1 VGKLLVNR
9 LVMAKNVNVCKKRGG
24 FIMEKLSRKIVK
36 DTVQYPEKVLQFG
49 EGNFL
54 RAFVDWQID
63 VMNQETDFNGSVVL
77 VQPLGQGMI
86 EKINQ
91 QDGLYTLYLQ
101 GMKEGKAVKE
111 HSTIT
116 SVSRG
121 LNLYTEYD
129 EFKKLAENPEL
140 RFIFSNTTEAGIAF
154 EEKDC
159 LEDRP
164 QSSFPGKL
172 TAFLYHRYQAFNGDR
187 EKGFI
192 IIPCELIDRNGEKLK
207 QIVLQYAA
215 LWNLE
220 ENFVQW
226 IEEANTFCC
235 SLVDRIVPGYPRDTI
250 DEITKELGYQDDLV
264 VVGEQFHLWVIEGP
278 QWIRDEFPA
287 HLAGL
292 NTLFVDDMTPYRT
305 RKVRILNGAH
315 TALTPVS
322 YLYGLNTVA
331 ETVEHE
337 VMGQFV
343 KELIYDE
350 IIPTLDLPLEEL
362 RSFADAV
369 LERFQ
374 NPFIQHFL
382 LSISLNSMSK
392 YKTRD
397 LPSLLEYYNRKQEL
411 PRKLVFS
418 LAALISFYKG
428 KRGDEDIQLSD
439 DKEVLELFAQQWS
452 QFDGTASS
460 IEAIVQSVL
469 GYKKNW
475 EMDLNVIPGLTAAV
489 TADLFEIETKGM
501 EQAVAA
507 ILGEKAA
514 N

>member
-1 VGKLLVNR
+1 VHKHKTV
-9 LVMAKNVNVCKKRGG
+9 KKQGG
-24 FIMEKLSRKIVK
+24 RSMEKLSRSLVK
-36 DTVQYPEKVLQFG
+36 EASQYPEKVLQFG

-63 VMNQETDFNGSVVL
+63 VMNKNTDFNGSVVV
-77 VQPLGQGMI
+77 VQPLGQGLV
-86 EKINQ
+86 EKLNE

-101 GMKEGKAVKE
+101 GVKDGKAVKE
-111 HSTIT
+111 HSTIS

-121 LNLYTEYD
+121 LNMFTQYD
-129 EFKKLAENPEL
+129 EFKKLAETPEL

-154 EEKDC
+154 EEKDR

-164 QSSFPGKL
+164 QSSFPAKL
-172 TAFLYHRYQAFNGDR
+172 TAFLYYRYQAFNGDK

-207 QIVLQYAA
+207 KIVLQYAA
-215 LWNLE
+215 LWKLE
-220 ENFVQW
+220 DSFVQW
-226 IEEANTFCC
+226 IKEANTFCC
-235 SLVDRIVPGYPRDTI
+235 SLVDRIVPGYPRDNI
-250 DEITKELGYQDDLV
+250 DEITEELGYKDELV

-278 QWIRDEFPA
+278 QWIREEFPA
-287 HLAGL
+287 HKAGL

-322 YLYGLNTVA
+322 YLYGLDTVA

-337 VMGQFV
+337 VVGQFV

-350 IIPTLDLPLEEL
+350 IIPTLDLSLEEL
-362 RSFADAV
+362 KSFAHAV

-392 YKTRD
+392 FKTRD

-428 KRGDEDIQLSD
+428 KRGDENIKLSD
-439 DKEVLELFAQQWS
+439 DKDILELFEQQWS
-452 QFDGTASS
+452 KFDGSIASLK
-460 IEAIVQSVL
+460 AIVTNVL
-469 GYKKNW
+469 GYEKNW
-475 EMDLNVIPGLTAAV
+475 EMDLNEVPGLTAAV
-489 TADLFEIETKGM
+489 TNDLYEIETKGM
-501 EQAVAA
+501 KQAVETV
-507 ILGEKAA
+507 LGQKAA